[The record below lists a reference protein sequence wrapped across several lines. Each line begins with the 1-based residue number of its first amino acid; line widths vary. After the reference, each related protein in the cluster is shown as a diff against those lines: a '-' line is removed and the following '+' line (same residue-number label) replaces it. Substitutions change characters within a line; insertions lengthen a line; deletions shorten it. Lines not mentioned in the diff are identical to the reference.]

1 MTIETRTEDRKA
13 MAKALAAELGTEA
26 RYMGMPTCAY
36 RVGPYTVNKDGSID
50 GEDFEPIRGFLIREG
65 LIEEAAE
72 TAPEAEE
79 DPVIEEL
86 ANRLDR
92 VPSIDSIHENQGGE
106 DTVTGMSVS
115 IPTDGYAPQ
124 ALINLLRTF
133 FSRQKLLN
141 AMMKG
146 GAIHIDQELVDRLA
160 EEKPDTSERIQEIL
174 RNEIDAGMCEG
185 IHLEDGKL
193 TVDFPFDESNPT
205 AWTAYSKVIIAMADR
220 AKAQRNASAAPLS
233 PEDSE
238 MKYFCRSWLIQ
249 LGFGGPEHKED
260 RRVLLGH
267 LHGFAA
273 FRTADKMDAHKTKL
287 AAKRGTRR
295 AEDIVPEVT
304 VHDPD

>member
-72 TAPEAEE
+72 TAPEIET
-79 DPVIEEL
+79 DSVIEEL
-86 ANRLDR
+86 ADRLSR
-92 VPSIDSIHENQGGE
+92 VPSVDSIHENQGGE

-160 EEKPDTSERIQEIL
+160 EEKPDTAERIQEIL

-193 TVDFPFDESNPT
+193 TVDFPFDKSAPT

-220 AKAQRNASAAPLS
+220 AKTQRNASAAPLS

-273 FRTADKMDAHKTKL
+273 FRTADKMDAHKAKL

-295 AEDIVPEVT
+295 VEDIVPEVT

>member
-36 RVGPYTVNKDGSID
+36 QVGPYTVNKDGSID

-65 LIEEAAE
+65 LIEETAE
-72 TAPEAEE
+72 TAPESDA
-79 DPVIEEL
+79 DPVIKAL
-86 ANRLDR
+86 AEGLSH

-146 GAIHIDQELVDRLA
+146 GAIRVDQELVDRLA
-160 EEKPDTSERIQEIL
+160 EEKPDTVERIQEIL

-193 TVDFPFDESNPT
+193 TVDFPFDESAPT

-220 AKAQRNASAAPLS
+220 AKTQRNASAAPLS

-249 LGFGGPEHKED
+249 LGFGGPEHKKD

-273 FRTADKMDAHKTKL
+273 FRTADKMDAHKAKL

-295 AEDIVPEVT
+295 VEDIVPEVT

>member
-65 LIEEAAE
+65 LIEETAE
-72 TAPEAEE
+72 TAPESDA
-79 DPVIEEL
+79 DPVIEAL
-86 ANRLDR
+86 ADRLSR

-146 GAIHIDQELVDRLA
+146 GAIRVDQELVDRLA
-160 EEKPDTSERIQEIL
+160 EEKPDTAERIQEIL
-174 RNEIDAGMCEG
+174 RNEIDAGLCEG

-193 TVDFPFDESNPT
+193 TVDFPFDESDPT

-220 AKAQRNASAAPLS
+220 AKTQRNASATPLS

-273 FRTADKMDAHKTKL
+273 FRTADKMDAHKAKL
-287 AAKRGTRR
+287 AAKRGTRCV
-295 AEDIVPEVT
+295 EDIVPEVT

>member
-13 MAKALAAELGTEA
+13 MAKVLAAELGTEA

-72 TAPEAEE
+72 TAPETEE

-160 EEKPDTSERIQEIL
+160 EEKPDTAERIQEIL

-220 AKAQRNASAAPLS
+220 AKTQRNASAAPLS

-273 FRTADKMDAHKTKL
+273 FRTADKMDAHKAKL

-295 AEDIVPEVT
+295 VENIVPEVT

>member
-26 RYMGMPTCAY
+26 SYMGMPTCAY
-36 RVGPYTVNKDGSID
+36 QVGPYTVNKDGSID

-72 TAPEAEE
+72 TAPEIET
-79 DPVIEEL
+79 DSVIEEL
-86 ANRLDR
+86 ADRLSR
-92 VPSIDSIHENQGGE
+92 VPSVDSIHENQGGE

-160 EEKPDTSERIQEIL
+160 EEKPDTAERIQEIL

-185 IHLEDGKL
+185 VHLEDGKL
-193 TVDFPFDESNPT
+193 TVDFPFDESDPT

-287 AAKRGTRR
+287 AAKRRTRR

>member
-36 RVGPYTVNKDGSID
+36 RVGPYTVNKDGSINGD
-50 GEDFEPIRGFLIREG
+50 DFEPIRSFLIREG
-65 LIEEAAE
+65 LIEESAAA
-72 TAPEAEE
+72 APETEE
-79 DPVIEEL
+79 DPVIEAL
-86 ANRLDR
+86 AEGLSH
-92 VPSIDSIHENQGGE
+92 VPSIDSIHENRGGE
-106 DTVTGMSVS
+106 DTVTSMSVS

-160 EEKPDTSERIQEIL
+160 EEKPDTAERIQEIL
-174 RNEIDAGMCEG
+174 RNEIDAGLCEG

-193 TVDFPFDESNPT
+193 TVDFPFDESDPT

-220 AKAQRNASAAPLS
+220 AKTQRNASAAPLS

-273 FRTADKMDAHKTKL
+273 FRTADKMDAHKAKL

-295 AEDIVPEVT
+295 VEDIVPEVT

>member
-65 LIEEAAE
+65 LIEETAE
-72 TAPEAEE
+72 TAPETEE

-160 EEKPDTSERIQEIL
+160 EEKPDTAERIQEIL

-273 FRTADKMDAHKTKL
+273 FRTADKMDAHKAKL

>member
-26 RYMGMPTCAY
+26 HYVGMPTCAY

-50 GEDFEPIRGFLIREG
+50 GDDFEPIRSFLIREG
-65 LIEEAAE
+65 LIEESSAP
-72 TAPEAEE
+72 APETEE
-79 DPVIEEL
+79 DPVIEAL
-86 ANRLDR
+86 AEGLSH
-92 VPSIDSIHENQGGE
+92 VPPIDSIHENRGGE

-115 IPTDGYAPQ
+115 IPTDGYAAQ

-160 EEKPDTSERIQEIL
+160 EEKPDTAERIQEIL
-174 RNEIDAGMCEG
+174 RNEIDAGLCEG

-193 TVDFPFDESNPT
+193 TVDFPFDESDPT

-220 AKAQRNASAAPLS
+220 AKTQRNASATPLS

-273 FRTADKMDAHKTKL
+273 FRTADKMDAHKAKL

-295 AEDIVPEVT
+295 VEDIVPEVT

>member
-1 MTIETRTEDRKA
+1 MTIETRMEDRKA

-36 RVGPYTVNKDGSID
+36 QVGPYTVNKDGSID
-50 GEDFEPIRGFLIREG
+50 GDDFEPIRSFLIREG
-65 LIEEAAE
+65 LIEESAE
-72 TAPEAEE
+72 TAPETEA
-79 DPVIEEL
+79 DPVIEAL
-86 ANRLDR
+86 AEGLSH
-92 VPSIDSIHENQGGE
+92 VPSIDSIPENRGGK

-146 GAIHIDQELVDRLA
+146 GAIRVDQELVDRLA
-160 EEKPDTSERIQEIL
+160 EEKPDTAERIQEIL

-185 IHLEDGKL
+185 VHLEDGKL
-193 TVDFPFDESNPT
+193 TVDFPFDESDPT

-273 FRTADKMDAHKTKL
+273 FRTADKMDAHKAKL

-295 AEDIVPEVT
+295 LEDIVPEVT

>member
-50 GEDFEPIRGFLIREG
+50 GEDFEPIRGFLIRES
-65 LIEEAAE
+65 LIEETAE
-72 TAPEAEE
+72 TAPESDA
-79 DPVIEEL
+79 DPVIEAL
-86 ANRLDR
+86 AEGLSH
-92 VPSIDSIHENQGGE
+92 VPSIDSIHENRSGE

-115 IPTDGYAPQ
+115 IPTDGYTPQ

-146 GAIHIDQELVDRLA
+146 GAIHVDQELVDRLA
-160 EEKPDTSERIQEIL
+160 EEKPDTAERIQEIL

-193 TVDFPFDESNPT
+193 TVDFPFDESDPT

-220 AKAQRNASAAPLS
+220 AKAQRNASAARLS

-260 RRVLLGH
+260 RRILLGH

-273 FRTADKMDAHKTKL
+273 FRTADKMDAHKAKL

-295 AEDIVPEVT
+295 VEDIVPEVT

>member
-1 MTIETRTEDRKA
+1 MTIETRTEDRKV

-36 RVGPYTVNKDGSID
+36 QVGPYTVNKDGSID

-72 TAPEAEE
+72 TAPEIET
-79 DPVIEEL
+79 DSVIEEL
-86 ANRLDR
+86 ADRLSR
-92 VPSIDSIHENQGGE
+92 VPSVDSIHENQGGE

-146 GAIHIDQELVDRLA
+146 GAIRVDQELVDRLA
-160 EEKPDTSERIQEIL
+160 EEKPDTAERIQEIL

-185 IHLEDGKL
+185 VHLEDGKL
-193 TVDFPFDESNPT
+193 TVDFHFDESDPT

-273 FRTADKMDAHKTKL
+273 FRTADKMDAHKAKL

-295 AEDIVPEVT
+295 LEDIVPEVT

>member
-65 LIEEAAE
+65 LIEETAE
-72 TAPEAEE
+72 TAPESDA
-79 DPVIEEL
+79 DPVIEAL
-86 ANRLDR
+86 ADRLSR

-146 GAIHIDQELVDRLA
+146 GAIRVDQELVDRLA
-160 EEKPDTSERIQEIL
+160 EEKPDTAERIQEIL

-193 TVDFPFDESNPT
+193 TVDFPFDESDPT

-238 MKYFCRSWLIQ
+238 MKYFCRSWLIH

-273 FRTADKMDAHKTKL
+273 FRTADKMDAHKAKL

-295 AEDIVPEVT
+295 LEDIVPEVT

>member
-13 MAKALAAELGTEA
+13 TAKALAAELGTEA

-65 LIEEAAE
+65 LIEESAAA
-72 TAPEAEE
+72 APETEE
-79 DPVIEEL
+79 DPVIEAL
-86 ANRLDR
+86 AEGLSH

-160 EEKPDTSERIQEIL
+160 EEKPDTAERIQEIL
-174 RNEIDAGMCEG
+174 RNEIDAGLCEG

-193 TVDFPFDESNPT
+193 TVDFPFDESDPT
-205 AWTAYSKVIIAMADR
+205 AWTAYSKVIIAMTDR
-220 AKAQRNASAAPLS
+220 AKTQRNASAAPLS

-273 FRTADKMDAHKTKL
+273 FRTADKMDAHKAKL

-295 AEDIVPEVT
+295 VEDIVPEVT

>member
-65 LIEEAAE
+65 LIEESAAA
-72 TAPEAEE
+72 APETEE
-79 DPVIEEL
+79 DPVIEAL
-86 ANRLDR
+86 AEGLSH

-160 EEKPDTSERIQEIL
+160 EEKPDTAERIQEIL
-174 RNEIDAGMCEG
+174 RNEIDAGLCEG

-193 TVDFPFDESNPT
+193 TVDFPFDESDPT

-220 AKAQRNASAAPLS
+220 AKTQRNASAAPLS
-233 PEDSE
+233 PENSE

-273 FRTADKMDAHKTKL
+273 FRTADKMDAHKAKL

-295 AEDIVPEVT
+295 VEDIVPEVT

>member
-65 LIEEAAE
+65 LIEEAVE
-72 TAPEAEE
+72 TAPETEAG
-79 DPVIEEL
+79 PVIEEL
-86 ANRLDR
+86 AEGLSR
-92 VPSIDSIHENQGGE
+92 VPSIDSIHENRNGE

-160 EEKPDTSERIQEIL
+160 EEKPDTAERIQEIL
-174 RNEIDAGMCEG
+174 KNEIDAGMCEG

-193 TVDFPFDESNPT
+193 TVDFPFDESDPT
-205 AWTAYSKVIIAMADR
+205 AWTAYSKVIIAMTDR
-220 AKAQRNASAAPLS
+220 AKTQRNASAAPLS

-273 FRTADKMDAHKTKL
+273 FRTADKMDAHKAKL

-295 AEDIVPEVT
+295 VEDIVPEVT

>member
-65 LIEEAAE
+65 LIEESAE
-72 TAPEAEE
+72 TEE
-79 DPVIEEL
+79 DPVLEEL
-86 ANRLDR
+86 ADRLDR
-92 VPSIDSIHENQGGE
+92 VPSIDSIHENRGGE

-115 IPTDGYAPQ
+115 IPTDGYTPQ

-146 GAIHIDQELVDRLA
+146 GAIRVDQELVDRLA
-160 EEKPDTSERIQEIL
+160 EEKPDTVERIQEIL

-193 TVDFPFDESNPT
+193 TVDFPFDESDPT

-220 AKAQRNASAAPLS
+220 AKTQRNASATPLS

-273 FRTADKMDAHKTKL
+273 FRTADKMDAHKAKL

>member
-1 MTIETRTEDRKA
+1 MTIETRTEDRKV

-36 RVGPYTVNKDGSID
+36 QVGPYTVNKDGSID

-72 TAPEAEE
+72 TAPEIET
-79 DPVIEEL
+79 DSVIEEL
-86 ANRLDR
+86 ADRLSR
-92 VPSIDSIHENQGGE
+92 VPSVDSIHENQGGE

-115 IPTDGYAPQ
+115 IPTDGYGPQ

-146 GAIHIDQELVDRLA
+146 GAIRVDQELVDRLA
-160 EEKPDTSERIQEIL
+160 EEKPDTAERIQEIL

-193 TVDFPFDESNPT
+193 TVDFPFDESAPT

-220 AKAQRNASAAPLS
+220 AKTQRNSSAAPLS
-233 PEDSE
+233 PENSE

-273 FRTADKMDAHKTKL
+273 FRTADKMDAHKAKL

-295 AEDIVPEVT
+295 VEDIVPEVT

>member
-160 EEKPDTSERIQEIL
+160 EEKPDTAERIQEIL
-174 RNEIDAGMCEG
+174 RNEIDAGLCEG

-295 AEDIVPEVT
+295 VEDIVPEVT

>member
-36 RVGPYTVNKDGSID
+36 QVGPYTVNKDGSID

-72 TAPEAEE
+72 TAPEIET
-79 DPVIEEL
+79 DSVIEEL
-86 ANRLDR
+86 ADRLSR
-92 VPSIDSIHENQGGE
+92 VPSVDSIHENQGGE

-160 EEKPDTSERIQEIL
+160 EEKPDTAERIQEIL

-193 TVDFPFDESNPT
+193 TVDFPFDESAPT

-220 AKAQRNASAAPLS
+220 AKTQRNASAAPLS

-273 FRTADKMDAHKTKL
+273 FRTADKMDAHKAKL

-295 AEDIVPEVT
+295 VEDIVPEVT

>member
-13 MAKALAAELGTEA
+13 MAKALAAELRTEA

-50 GEDFEPIRGFLIREG
+50 GEDFEPIRDFLIREG
-65 LIEEAAE
+65 LITEEEEAALE
-72 TAPEAEE
+72 SR
-79 DPVIEEL
+79 DSVIEEL
-86 ANRLDR
+86 ADRLSQ
-92 VPSIDSIHENQGGE
+92 VPSIDSIHENLDGE

-115 IPTDGYAPQ
+115 IPADGYAPQ

-133 FSRQKLLN
+133 YSRQKLLN

-146 GAIHIDQELVDRLA
+146 FSIRIEQELIDRLA
-160 EEKPDTSERIQEIL
+160 EEKPDTAERIQEIL
-174 RNEIDAGMCEG
+174 RNEIDAGLCEG

-193 TVDFPFDESNPT
+193 TVDFPFDESAPT
-205 AWTAYSKVIIAMADR
+205 AWTAYSKVIIAMTDR
-220 AKAQRNASAAPLS
+220 AKTQRNASAAPLS

-273 FRTADKMDAHKTKL
+273 FRTADKMDAHKAKL

-295 AEDIVPEVT
+295 VEDIVPEVT

>member
-1 MTIETRTEDRKA
+1 
-13 MAKALAAELGTEA
+13 
-26 RYMGMPTCAY
+26 
-36 RVGPYTVNKDGSID
+36 
-50 GEDFEPIRGFLIREG
+50 
-65 LIEEAAE
+65 
-72 TAPEAEE
+72 
-79 DPVIEEL
+79 
-86 ANRLDR
+86 
-92 VPSIDSIHENQGGE
+92 
-106 DTVTGMSVS
+106 MSVS

-124 ALINLLRTF
+124 VLINLLRTF

-160 EEKPDTSERIQEIL
+160 EEKPDTAERIQEIL
-174 RNEIDAGMCEG
+174 RNEIDAGLCEG

-193 TVDFPFDESNPT
+193 TVDFPFDESDPT
-205 AWTAYSKVIIAMADR
+205 AWTAYSKVIIAMTDR
-220 AKAQRNASAAPLS
+220 AKTQRNASAAPLS

-273 FRTADKMDAHKTKL
+273 FRTADKMDAHKAKL

-295 AEDIVPEVT
+295 VEDIVPEVT

>member
-50 GEDFEPIRGFLIREG
+50 GEDFVPIRDFLIREG
-65 LIEEAAE
+65 LIEETAE
-72 TAPEAEE
+72 TEE

-86 ANRLDR
+86 ADRLSR

-133 FSRQKLLN
+133 YSRQNLLN

-146 GAIHIDQELVDRLA
+146 GMIHIDQELVDRLSD
-160 EEKPDTSERIQEIL
+160 EKPDTAERIQEIL

-193 TVDFPFDESNPT
+193 TVDFPFDESDPT
-205 AWTAYSKVIIAMADR
+205 AWTAYSKVIIAMADW
-220 AKAQRNASAAPLS
+220 AKTQRNASATPLS

-249 LGFGGPEHKED
+249 LGFGGPEHKEE

-273 FRTADKMDAHKTKL
+273 FRTADKMDAHKAKL
-287 AAKRGTRR
+287 AAKCGTRR
-295 AEDIVPEVT
+295 VEDIVPEVT

>member
-36 RVGPYTVNKDGSID
+36 RVGLYTVNKDGSID
-50 GEDFEPIRGFLIREG
+50 GDDFEPIRSFLIREG

-72 TAPEAEE
+72 TAPETEE

-160 EEKPDTSERIQEIL
+160 EEKPDTAERIQEIL

-273 FRTADKMDAHKTKL
+273 FRTADKMDAHKAKL

>member
-1 MTIETRTEDRKA
+1 MTIETRTEDRKV

-72 TAPEAEE
+72 TAPEIET
-79 DPVIEEL
+79 DSVIEEL
-86 ANRLDR
+86 ADRLSR
-92 VPSIDSIHENQGGE
+92 VPSVDSIHENQGGE

-160 EEKPDTSERIQEIL
+160 EEKPDTAERIQEIL

-193 TVDFPFDESNPT
+193 TVDFPFDESAPT

-220 AKAQRNASAAPLS
+220 AKTQRNSSAAPLS
-233 PEDSE
+233 PENSE

-273 FRTADKMDAHKTKL
+273 FRTADKMDAHKAKL

-295 AEDIVPEVT
+295 VEDIVPEVT

>member
-65 LIEEAAE
+65 LIEETAE
-72 TAPEAEE
+72 TAPESDA
-79 DPVIEEL
+79 DPVIEAL
-86 ANRLDR
+86 ADRLSR

-146 GAIHIDQELVDRLA
+146 GAIRVDQELVDRLA
-160 EEKPDTSERIQEIL
+160 EEKPDTAERIQEIL
-174 RNEIDAGMCEG
+174 RNEIDAGLCEG

-193 TVDFPFDESNPT
+193 TVDFPFDESDPT

-220 AKAQRNASAAPLS
+220 AKTQRNASATPLS

-273 FRTADKMDAHKTKL
+273 FRTADKMDAHKAKL
-287 AAKRGTRR
+287 AA
-295 AEDIVPEVT
+295 A
-304 VHDPD
+304 